1 MSGQLAVEVSDLSG
15 SERMLQ
21 AIFEG
26 NLDPALV
33 ACSIRSLLLV
43 VLQCRF
49 LHRFQPP
56 NSAIHRILSA
66 THCIQTLSWEK
77 LA

>member
-26 NLDPALV
+26 NLDHALV

-56 NSAIHRILSA
+56 ISAIHRILSPI
-66 THCIQTLSWEK
+66 HCIQTPAFEK
-77 LA
+77 PG